1 MYIVK
6 LNNRKLSLKF
16 FARGFKTYEAARQA
30 LRHLLRKQ
38 GHDVNA
44 GYTKLG
50 YKNSK
55 AAA

>member
-1 MYIVK
+1 MYFVK
-6 LNNRKLSLKF
+6 LKNRKLSLKF

-38 GHDVNA
+38 GHDVNQ

-50 YKNSK
+50 YSISRS
-55 AAA
+55 A

>member
-1 MYIVK
+1 MYFVK

-16 FARGFKTYEAARQA
+16 FVRGFKSYEAARQA

-38 GHDVNA
+38 GHNVNE

-50 YKNSK
+50 YSISRT
-55 AAA
+55 A